1 MIGRDKERAL
11 LEKCYSSKKSE
22 FVAIYG
28 RRRIGKT
35 FLVKETFAQRLTFYA
50 TGILDAEMTEQL
62 RSFNTNI
69 AHYGGL
75 ELKPATTWAEAFEN
89 LNHLIDSSS
98 ASGKKV
104 VFIDEIPWMS
114 TVNSGFLA
122 ALDYFWNRW
131 ISSRNDVLLIICGSA
146 ASWMIDN
153 ITNNTG
159 GLHNRLT
166 HQIELA
172 PFTLKECEAYYRENH
187 IAMTKYQMA
196 EAYMIFGGIPYYLSL
211 MDSRFSMPQNV
222 DALYFAKDAELRNE
236 YQNLYYSLFKNAENH
251 IKVIEALAKKAK
263 GLNRAEILAAT
274 GMTNG
279 GYFSKIISE
288 LISSGFI
295 RAYNAFGRNQRDK
308 LYQLVDPFTLFHLK
322 FVGKASAY
330 NENYWSQFSI
340 APAHNTWSGYAF
352 ELVCLLHIP
361 QIKNALGISGILT
374 EVSSWRSKVQ
384 NPGAQVDLVIDRS
397 DNVINLCE
405 IKYSQEEF
413 LIGKSYDANLRN
425 KRAAFIAETTTKKSA
440 QTTMITT
447 YGLKR
452 NEYGNAISQK
462 VVLDDLFKI

>member
-1 MIGRDKERAL
+1 
-11 LEKCYSSKKSE
+11 
-22 FVAIYG
+22 
-28 RRRIGKT
+28 
-35 FLVKETFAQRLTFYA
+35 
-50 TGILDAEMTEQL
+50 
-62 RSFNTNI
+62 
-69 AHYGGL
+69 
-75 ELKPATTWAEAFEN
+75 
-89 LNHLIDSSS
+89 
-98 ASGKKV
+98 
-104 VFIDEIPWMS
+104 MS

-122 ALDYFWNRW
+122 ALDHFWNRW
-131 ISSRNDVLLIICGSA
+131 ASSRKDVLLIICGSA

-172 PFTLKECEAYYRENH
+172 PFTLVECAEYYREND

-236 YQNLYYSLFKNAENH
+236 YRNLYYSLFKNAENH

-263 GLNRAEILAAT
+263 GLNRAEIIDTA
-274 GMTNG
+274 GIPNG
-279 GYFSKIISE
+279 GYLTKVISE

-322 FVGKASAY
+322 FSGKASAH
-330 NENYWSQFSI
+330 NETYWSQFSI

-361 QIKNALGISGILT
+361 QIKQALGISGILT
-374 EVSSWRSKVQ
+374 EVSSWRSKTQ
-384 NPGAQVDLVIDRS
+384 SPGAQVDLVIDRS

-405 IKYSQEEF
+405 IKYSQTEF

-425 KRAAFIAETTTKKSA
+425 RREAFIFETSTKKSV

-452 NEYGNAISQK
+452 NEYGNAISSE